1 MLCGPRTEPSSRGRA
16 RIRAAPPTSPA
27 TPPKERDGGTSG
39 FDDQTSGAS
48 PIVSDC
54 QQIIRD
60 IEGDGS
66 TDWTHRITGYR
77 EVLSHGS
84 CHFGIERTGGTGGAV
99 QFKVGGQDAIDV
111 INHAIRRYGGG
122 GRVGVK
128 GVMPCSGTTAGTKAN
143 VLWGNN

>member
-1 MLCGPRTEPSSRGRA
+1 M
-16 RIRAAPPTSPA
+16 
-27 TPPKERDGGTSG
+27 
-39 FDDQTSGAS
+39 
-48 PIVSDC
+48 SDC
-54 QQIIRD
+54 QQIIRN

-66 TDWTHRITGYR
+66 TDWTHRITGHS

-111 INHAIRRYGGG
+111 INDAIRRYGGG

-128 GVMPCSGTTAGTKAN
+128 GVGAKGVMRCSGTTVGTKVN
-143 VLWGNN
+143 VLWGI